1 MTAARFRSFLPVAA
15 AAVSLAAFAVA
26 GPRLRA
32 ARRARTR
39 IAREA
44 SAAAAAV
51 AGADTRSAA
60 LVQFASVALG
70 GFRGLIADALWLRA
84 GRMQE
89 QRRFVELVQLSD
101 WVAQLE
107 PDNEEIWIFHA
118 WNMAYNVSF
127 LLSRPDDRWRWV
139 GNGVALLRDRGIP
152 LNPRS
157 AALKE
162 ELGWLFQH
170 KIGMDADEAAPFY
183 RTAWAREIGDYL
195 GEDGSAPEPGSFA
208 EEELA
213 TQMRMDAALMR
224 DLAARFG
231 PVDWRVPAASSFYW
245 GWLGAEESDGGPA
258 VSACR
263 RMVYQS
269 LMEMARG
276 AGRLAGDPDDPDWTF
291 AAGPVPALAPATL
304 AYVRSCMAE
313 SGFSG
318 TRYAYV
324 FFLRDMILLSLF
336 APGGAPAAERYR
348 SELASFFDAFGLG
361 GEIPPLGGF
370 PEAPPDLFESLLLR
384 AGFR

>member
-1 MTAARFRSFLPVAA
+1 MNASRFRPFLPVALA
-15 AAVSLAAFAVA
+15 AAAFAVFAAA

-39 IAREA
+39 TAA
-44 SAAAAAV
+44 SAAAVSAAD
-51 AGADTRSAA
+51 ARSAA

-101 WVAQLE
+101 WVSRLE
-107 PDNEEIWIFHA
+107 PENEDVWIFHA

-139 GNGVALLRDRGIP
+139 ENGIALLRDRGIP
-152 LNPRS
+152 VNPRS
-157 AALKE
+157 AALKQA
-162 ELGWLFQH
+162 LGWFFQH
-170 KIGMDADEAAPFY
+170 KIGMDADDAAPFY
-183 RTAWAREIGDYL
+183 RTAWAREIAPYL
-195 GEDGSAPEPGSFA
+195 DEAGAAPAPGSFA
-208 EEELA
+208 EDELA
-213 TQMRMDAALMR
+213 EQLRMDAGTMR
-224 DLAARFG
+224 ELADRFG
-231 PVDWRVPAASSFYW
+231 PLDWRVPAASALYW
-245 GWLGAEESDGGPA
+245 GWLGAETPGADDRA
-258 VSACR
+258 AAACR

-276 AGRLAGDPDDPDWTF
+276 PGRLDGDPDDPDWTF
-291 AAGPVPALAPATL
+291 AARPVPALAPATL
-304 AYVRSCMAE
+304 AYVRDCLAR

-324 FFLRDMILLSLF
+324 FFLRDMTAF
-336 APGGAPAAERYR
+336 ALAEGRAEDAR
-348 SELASFFDAFGLG
+348 TFRAELVAFFDAFGLG
-361 GEIPPLGGF
+361 GGVPTLDRFFETA
-370 PEAPPDLFESLLLR
+370 PEAFDSLLLQ